1 MNMQGKLSTLFRDN
15 NRLAVAVFILI
26 ILAPFGYSLVQ
37 PVFTQ
42 GSSVDGVFLDIPDE
56 GECVRETAYMRFHH
70 MDLLKQTREDVI
82 RAGIRGDIT
91 LSGCRECHTY
101 REQFC
106 NRCHDAVTLSV
117 DCFGC
122 HYYPESVADSLRI
135 EGEGHDG

>member
-1 MNMQGKLSTLFRDN
+1 MQDKLSGLFRNN
-15 NRLAVAVFILI
+15 NRLAVVAFVLI
-26 ILAPFGYSLVQ
+26 ILAPFGYSLVR

-42 GSSVDGVFLDIPDE
+42 GSATDQVFLDIPDE
-56 GECVRETAYMRFHH
+56 GECVRATEYMRFRH

-82 RAGIRGDIT
+82 RSGIREDVT

-106 NRCHDAVTLSV
+106 NKCHDAVTLSV

-122 HYYPESVADSLRI
+122 HYYPESVEDSLRI

>member
-1 MNMQGKLSTLFRDN
+1 MQGKLSTLFRDN
-15 NRLAVAVFILI
+15 NRLAVVVFVLI
-26 ILAPFGYSLVQ
+26 ILAPFGYSLVR

-42 GSSVDGVFLDIPDE
+42 GSSPTRVFLEVPDE
-56 GECVRETAYMRFHH
+56 GECVRETAYMRFYH

-82 RAGIRGDIT
+82 RAGIRGEIT

-106 NRCHDAVTLSV
+106 NSCHDAVTLNL

-122 HYYPESVADSLRI
+122 HYYPESVEDSLRI

>member
-1 MNMQGKLSTLFRDN
+1 MQGKLSTLFRDN
-15 NRLAVAVFILI
+15 HRLAVAGFILI

-37 PVFTQ
+37 PVFTR
-42 GSSVDGVFLDIPDE
+42 GSSTTDVFLDVPAE

-70 MDLLKQTREDVI
+70 MDLLKQTREEVI
-82 RAGIRGDIT
+82 RSGLRGEVT

-101 REQFC
+101 REGFC
-106 NRCHDAVTLSV
+106 NRCHDAVSLIL

-135 EGEGHDG
+135 EGEGHDE